1 MLKFSPRASRAALPV
16 GVFTTAVPAGY
27 TGAESAAEQA
37 RMCLSD
43 LDARLEAAGTSR
55 ARILEAT
62 VFLADLSAF
71 PEMDA
76 AWAAWVPEGAEPSR
90 ATVGANLLPGM
101 KIEIK
106 VTAAEP

>member
-1 MLKFSPRASRAALPV
+1 MV
-16 GVFTTAVPAGY
+16 GNGRKTVGRKPIIHSLEV
-27 TGAESAAEQA
+27 SAP
-37 RMCLSD
+37 
-43 LDARLEAAGTSR
+43 
-55 ARILEAT
+55 T

-71 PEMDA
+71 PDMDA